1 MNLSISPVEEDID
14 FDLVIAACGYE
25 TRARY
30 MLECR
35 EVRAPKMVAIG
46 YGHGHELAF
55 EDNKKAFI
63 DGGFEFAD
71 IDDDSFETYI
81 EVLIREVREREPR
94 RISVLLDISCFS
106 RLRLALVLEALTA
119 SGAFVL
125 DVFYS
130 LAAFCAPNDKEPKSQ
145 YLCPVTDYFSGW
157 TGDAGNAVVLIS
169 GLGYEQMMALGIIEH
184 IDPYESWL
192 FFPRSPIPAYDEA
205 VEKANSLLLREVP
218 ASNVLGYPVMDGT
231 VLLRKM
237 LSLVNSLRQNY
248 RCIVMPLG
256 PKVFAFCALL
266 AGCVYRDIS
275 VWRASAGR
283 HYKLKDRLPSEHI
296 ATFRVRLDMD
306 EDVPGEAGGDDLN
319 FVRSQ
324 VA

>member
-1 MNLSISPVEEDID
+1 MNLSISPAEEEID

-25 TRARY
+25 TRARH
-30 MLECR
+30 MLEIKNVQASR
-35 EVRAPKMVAIG
+35 MVAIG

-55 EDNKKAFI
+55 EDNKRVFVEK
-63 DGGFEFAD
+63 GFEFSD
-71 IDDDSFETYI
+71 VDDDTFETYI
-81 EVLIREVREREPR
+81 EVLVREVRQSKQD
-94 RISVLLDISCFS
+94 ISVLLDISCFS
-106 RLRLALVLEALTA
+106 RVRLALILEALTA
-119 SGAFVL
+119 SGTFVL

-130 LAAFCAPNDKEPKSQ
+130 LAAFSPPNDKEPKSQ

-157 TGDAGNAVVLIS
+157 TGDADNAVVLIS
-169 GLGYEQMMALGIIEH
+169 GLGYEQMMALGIMEH

-192 FFPRSPIPAYDEA
+192 FFPRSPISSYDAA
-205 VEKANSLLLREVP
+205 VERANSLLLHEIA

-237 LSLVNSLRQNY
+237 LSLINSLRQNY

-275 VWRASAGR
+275 VWRASAGK
-283 HYKLKDRLPSEHI
+283 HYKLKDRLPSEHT
-296 ATFRVRLDMD
+296 ATFRVRFDMGID
-306 EDVPGEAGGDDLN
+306 ASSLG
-319 FVRSQ
+319 
-324 VA
+324 

>member
-1 MNLSISPVEEDID
+1 MNLSISPVDEDID

-25 TRARY
+25 TRARH
-30 MLECR
+30 MLESR
-35 EVRAPKMVAIG
+35 SVQSTRMVAIG
-46 YGHGHELAF
+46 YGHGHDIAF
-55 EDNKKAFI
+55 EDNKRAFVKH
-63 DGGFEFAD
+63 GFEFED
-71 IDDDSFETYI
+71 VDDDSFETYI
-81 EVLIREVREREPR
+81 EVLIREVRGQPGR

-106 RLRLALVLEALTA
+106 RIRLALILEALTA

-130 LAAFCAPNDKEPKSQ
+130 LAAFCPPNDKEPKSQ
-145 YLCPVTDYFSGW
+145 YLCPVTDHFSGW
-157 TGDAGNAVVLIS
+157 TGDADNAVVLIS
-169 GLGYEQMMALGIIEH
+169 GLGYEQMMALGIMEH

-192 FFPRSPIPAYDEA
+192 FFPRSPISSYDEA
-205 VEKANSLLLREVP
+205 VKVSNSLLLQEISP
-218 ASNVLGYPVMDGT
+218 SNVLEYPVMDGT

-266 AGCVYRDIS
+266 TGCVYRDIS

-283 HYKLKDRLPSEHI
+283 HYKLKDRLPSEHT
-296 ATFRVRLDMD
+296 ATFRVKFGR
-306 EDVPGEAGGDDLN
+306 
-319 FVRSQ
+319 
-324 VA
+324 